1 MYAGSVIKSEEEDE
15 EVILVKVLARCRREV
30 RRGERES
37 SKVLSMLDECLLIKG
52 VYLRPRLRS
61 ADTPSHTISKFA
73 AYGVPHEHSS
83 LREGK
88 LDRITSVSR
97 PRALWL

>member
-1 MYAGSVIKSEEEDE
+1 MSQVYAGSLIRSEEEEE
-15 EVILVKVLARCRREV
+15 EVILVKYLARCRREKV

-37 SKVLSMLDECLLIKG
+37 SKVLSMLDGCLLIKG

-73 AYGVPHEHSS
+73 AYDVPQEHSS
-83 LREGK
+83 GG
-88 LDRITSVSR
+88 
-97 PRALWL
+97 